1 MEVAKALM
9 EEWISRWGV
18 PLEIQ
23 SDNGPEFA
31 SGLMETLCEKLE
43 VEKIR
48 NALYDGKG
56 RKIQQNDQRH
66 DKFGGSDLKR
76 WDENLNLLCFYYNKS
91 ELATGRR
98 PVMPTVATWEARP
111 EAKTA
116 VEYVNDTMEKMRD
129 VSRECLKTREEIRQ

>member
-48 NALYDGKG
+48 NALYEPFSMGKV
-56 RKIQQNDQRH
+56 RKFNKTIKDMIS
-66 DKFGGSDLKR
+66 FG
-76 WDENLNLLCFYYNKS
+76 
-91 ELATGRR
+91 
-98 PVMPTVATWEARP
+98 
-111 EAKTA
+111 A
-116 VEYVNDTMEKMRD
+116 V
-129 VSRECLKTREEIRQ
+129 I

>member
-48 NALYDGKG
+48 NALYEPFSMGKVA
-56 RKIQQNDQRH
+56 
-66 DKFGGSDLKR
+66 KF
-76 WDENLNLLCFYYNKS
+76 NKTIIDMIS
-91 ELATGRR
+91 LG
-98 PVMPTVATWEARP
+98 
-111 EAKTA
+111 A
-116 VEYVNDTMEKMRD
+116 V
-129 VSRECLKTREEIRQ
+129 I